1 MAVKKYKAI
10 YLLPSSFEEQAVEEF
25 AQKLEQEINQKGGAI
40 SATSKM
46 KQQMVKTTTNK
57 GNRNV
62 YTLVSRFSLPTDKIN
77 EVSTYLRLAQG
88 TVKNFMILNDDV
100 LSQDN

>member
-10 YLLPSSFEEQAVEEF
+10 YLLPSSLEEQAVEEF

-40 SATSKM
+40 SSTNRM

-62 YTLVSRFSLPTDKIN
+62 YTLISKFSLPADKIK
-77 EVSTYLRLAQG
+77 EVTTYLRLAQG

-100 LSQDN
+100 IAQEN